1 MKRRDFNQMMFS
13 SAGHL
18 RGSVDSNQ
26 PVAPFSPEENNENSI
41 SHIDQTVNIADV
53 RLLAQRNMEKSS
65 FDYVDTGSCDEYT
78 LRDNIQAFQRIKV
91 LPPLLTG
98 VSRCDL
104 STVAMGETLSMPIL
118 LAPVAAQRMF
128 HQEGGPA
135 AVRAASTMKTL
146 YAMSS
151 SVGSSVEE
159 IAQAA
164 PCPKWFQLYVPKD
177 RNVTRQLIE
186 RVNKSGFKAIVLTV
200 DLGEW
205 KDADHRNKF
214 TLPKSMLVKHLRDI
228 GFHHIT
234 NSMSQQ
240 DIQAFNEDAWDLNLS
255 WDFIPWLRK
264 HTHLPLL
271 IKGVLRPQDARQAVH
286 YGADG
291 IIVSNHGG
299 RRLDGMPSS
308 IDSLPGIVEAVE
320 NDVEIYLDSGIRR
333 GTDILKALALGA
345 RAVLIGRPYAWGL
358 GAAGENGVRKV
369 LQLLRDE
376 LINAMVATGC
386 PSVHQ
391 INRSLLQRS

>member
-13 SAGHL
+13 TAGHL
-18 RGSVDSNQ
+18 SGSVDSNQ
-26 PVAPFSPEENNENSI
+26 PVPPFVPEQNGEPHI

-53 RLLAQRNMEKSS
+53 RLLAKRNMEKSS
-65 FDYVDTGSCDEYT
+65 FEYVDTGSCDEYT

-159 IAQAA
+159 IAQAG

-186 RVNKSGFKAIVLTV
+186 RVNKSGFKAIRSGKLLLEIILTLI
-200 DLGEW
+200 LGGHLMVKKLHSYQIE
-205 KDADHRNKF
+205 KTKKSNKY
-214 TLPKSMLVKHLRDI
+214 I
-228 GFHHIT
+228 
-234 NSMSQQ
+234 
-240 DIQAFNEDAWDLNLS
+240 
-255 WDFIPWLRK
+255 
-264 HTHLPLL
+264 
-271 IKGVLRPQDARQAVH
+271 
-286 YGADG
+286 
-291 IIVSNHGG
+291 
-299 RRLDGMPSS
+299 
-308 IDSLPGIVEAVE
+308 
-320 NDVEIYLDSGIRR
+320 
-333 GTDILKALALGA
+333 
-345 RAVLIGRPYAWGL
+345 
-358 GAAGENGVRKV
+358 
-369 LQLLRDE
+369 
-376 LINAMVATGC
+376 
-386 PSVHQ
+386 
-391 INRSLLQRS
+391 